1 MSPGDDGS
9 PVRYVPARDLIVLAD
24 DEPDAPPQAMRIA
37 AVASWTGI
45 DEAVVADVADAVIA
59 EPANAAAIVPA
70 VPAAL
75 PE

>member
-1 MSPGDDGS
+1 M
-9 PVRYVPARDLIVLAD
+9 LAD

-59 EPANAAAIVPA
+59 EPANAAPIVPAA